1 MNIIERVEI
10 NGLWETHD
18 LTLDLH
24 RDINFLI
31 GVNGSGKTTL
41 INIIA
46 AALNADFPTLDRMP
60 FQRARI
66 DLVEVGGD
74 NRPSIEVEKKARE
87 KSPYPAVEFRIKAK
101 PSDKAVVFTLDELEE
116 MRAVRG
122 TPASYY
128 YRHVRMAT
136 RGVAD
141 ILKSLVNVSWLSIHR
156 TPSAARPSEERS
168 FESTVDQKLDE
179 LSNSF
184 VKFFSALA
192 KRATDETQSF
202 QQKLFL
208 SFIRAQG
215 ESIFIPAADLNLEQ
229 EKQALMA
236 IFREF
241 KLPERLFSRDVEKHF
256 ELVSRAATS
265 FHSTGETK
273 DQIGLAEIA
282 ALVNAARIHAVV
294 KDWFDLVERQKKIYE
309 PRDTFLQIVNEFL
322 QRKSAKISNKNE
334 IELIT
339 QSQKNLQLRDLSSGE
354 KQLTIL
360 LGEALLQ
367 EKQPWIYIAD
377 EPELSLHV
385 KWQEILVDSLRR
397 INPHAQILVATHS
410 PDIVGAYGNRIF
422 DLEKQLS

>member
-1 MNIIERVEI
+1 MNIIDRVEI
-10 NGLWETHD
+10 SGLWETHD
-18 LTLDLH
+18 LKLDLH

-60 FQRARI
+60 FQKVKIELA
-66 DLVEVGGD
+66 EVGGG

-87 KSPYPAVEFRIKAK
+87 KSPYPAVEFRIKPK

-122 TPASYY
+122 APASYY

-156 TPSAARPSEERS
+156 TPSAARPNEERS
-168 FESTVDQKLDE
+168 FESAVDQKLDE
-179 LSNSF
+179 LSNNF

-192 KRATDETQSF
+192 RRATDETQSF

-215 ESIFIPAADLNLEQ
+215 ENLSFNTADLNLEQ
-229 EKQALMA
+229 EKQALVA

-241 KLPERLFSRDVEKHF
+241 KLPESLFSRDVEKHF
-256 ELVSRAATS
+256 ELVSRAVKS
-265 FHSTGETK
+265 FQS
-273 DQIGLAEIA
+273 DAQIGMAEIA
-282 ALVNAARIHAVV
+282 AVVNAARIHAVV
-294 KDWFDLVERQKKIYE
+294 KDWFGLVERQKKIYE
-309 PRDTFLQIVNEFL
+309 PRDTFLQIINEFL

-334 IELIT
+334 IELT
-339 QSQKNLQLRDLSSGE
+339 TKSQKNIHLRDLSSGE

-397 INPHAQILVATHS
+397 INPHAQIVVATHS